1 MAYDPN
7 HLDAAARFLGPEPSG
22 KAFNIIGDKEY
33 ELKLAIAGNSIFGSN
48 LRPLIL
54 TPETYVEN
62 ASSNFLD
69 LMNSFKSAAGSGIRL
84 DPHGFIPNKYVLVSL
99 GVDTVSGTLPTAEF
113 FLNGWQCRVRF
124 PISFKNGQVDLGLLR
139 TQQDA
144 NLKTLLSDHVAGD
157 EHRIELET
165 TVRNGSEFYRGFKHA
180 VNGLPEFAQ
189 HIDDADL
196 RVREI
201 CMTSR
206 TGFYMVMK
214 VPNHNVS
221 ILLHGS
227 YDVSR
232 YTTSTT
238 DMFVNPLPRVEVE
251 FEAKMM
257 WGTAPNMDT
266 EQGQKAYIDM
276 IFEEL
281 TAHGHDLGM
290 NPFTISKLE
299 DASLAVERYYRDHK
313 ADIGNFI
320 AHVRGSGVS
329 QDIPNHLLFALA
341 TGQKP
346 KDVLSGIIRE
356 GNNHRLVALA
366 MGMPDPATMLN
377 IPSRHLAVA

>member
-7 HLDAAARFLGPEPSG
+7 HLDAAVRFLGPEAVG
-22 KAFNIIGDKEY
+22 QAYGMKGVKEY
-33 ELKLAIAGNSIFGSN
+33 ELKLAVDGNSIYGSN
-48 LRPLIL
+48 SHAI
-54 TPETYVEN
+54 TPEVYVKN
-62 ASSNFLD
+62 ASSNFLN
-69 LMNSFKSAAGSGIRL
+69 LMDSFRSAAGSGIQL
-84 DPHGFIPNKYVLVSL
+84 DPKGFIPNKYVLVSL

-124 PISFKNGQVDLGLLR
+124 PISFKNGQVDLDLLKS
-139 TQQDA
+139 QQDA

-165 TVRNGSEFYRGFKHA
+165 TVRNGSEFYRGFKRA
-180 VNGLPEFAQ
+180 INGLPQFAQ
-189 HIDDADL
+189 DIDDSDL

-214 VPNHNVS
+214 VPGHDVN

-238 DMFVNPLPRVEVE
+238 DRFVNPLPRVEVE

-281 TAHGHDLGM
+281 TAHGHELGM
-290 NPFTISKLE
+290 KPFTISKLE
-299 DASLAVERYYRDHK
+299 DASAAVEEYYRKHK
-313 ADIGNFI
+313 ADIRAFLT
-320 AHVRGSGVS
+320 HVTNAGVS
-329 QDIPNHLLFALA
+329 REIPDYLKYALA

-346 KDVLSGIIRE
+346 KDFLSGIIRE
-356 GNNHRLVALA
+356 GNNHPLVALA
-366 MGMPDPATMLN
+366 MGMPDPTTMLYV
-377 IPSRHLAVA
+377 PDRQLAVA